1 MGAASLLC
9 LRQIL
14 RHQRDIVLRRC
25 AAGCMDQQWFALVG
39 RFGDLHGAADAGFE
53 DGIIPGVVQPIV
65 SAPVGLVALVHGKK
79 TARKP
84 QAGVTLPDLIH
95 LLDQLRETIERELV
109 DLDRYE
115 HIVCG
120 HKRIDDAHI
129 DVRGIV
135 DDTEVVCIPHRV
147 ERPPEP
153 VVPAPAHVDEQRA
166 VRRKQGHVCGDQVD
180 PRNPGRLDHLSDVQP
195 GLGEQLGDAGPV
207 IAVQP
212 PELGRV
218 ALLVVVDHQDA
229 LMVDRSQHMG
239 DIDRADC
246 LGDPALQVDNV
257 NHSHAATSKTEDRR
271 LDPSR

>member
-1 MGAASLLC
+1 MG
-9 LRQIL
+9 
-14 RHQRDIVLRRC
+14 
-25 AAGCMDQQWFALVG
+25 QQWFALVG
-39 RFGDLHGAADAGFE
+39 RFGDLHGAPNASFE
-53 DGIIPGVVQPIV
+53 DGIIPSVVQPNV
-65 SAPVGLVALVHGKK
+65 STLVGFIALVHGKK
-79 TARKP
+79 TACEP
-84 QAGVTLPDLIH
+84 QAGVAFPDLIH

-120 HKRIDDAHI
+120 HKCIDDADI
-129 DVRGIV
+129 DIRGIV
-135 DDTEVVCIPHRV
+135 DDTEIVCTPHRV

-166 VRRKQGHVCGDQVD
+166 VRRKQGHVCGDQID
-180 PRNPGRLDHLSDVQP
+180 PRDAGRLDHLSDVQP

-239 DIDRADC
+239 DIDRTDC
-246 LGDPALQVDNV
+246 LGDPAFQVDNV
-257 NHSHAATSKTEDRR
+257 NHSHAVTPKMEGLLPEA
-271 LDPSR
+271 SR

>member
-1 MGAASLLC
+1 MG
-9 LRQIL
+9 Q
-14 RHQRDIVLRRC
+14 QR
-25 AAGCMDQQWFALVG
+25 FALVG
-39 RFGDLHGAADAGFE
+39 GLGDFDGAADAGFE
-53 DGIIPGVVQPIV
+53 DGIAPGIAQPVIP
-65 SAPVGLVALVHGKK
+65 ALVGPVALVHGKK

-84 QAGVTLPDLIH
+84 QAGVALPDFIH
-95 LLDQLRETIERELV
+95 LLNQLRETIERELV
-109 DLDRYE
+109 NLDRYE

-120 HKRIDDAHI
+120 HKRIDDAHV

-135 DDTEVVCIPHRV
+135 DHAEVVRIPHRV
-147 ERPPEP
+147 ERPSEP

-180 PRNPGRLDHLSDVQP
+180 PRNPGRSDHLSDVQP

-212 PELGRV
+212 PEFGRV

-239 DIDRADC
+239 DIDRTDC
-246 LGDPALQVDNV
+246 LGDPAFQVDDV
-257 NHSHAATSKTEDRR
+257 NHSHIATPKTEDRR
-271 LDPSR
+271 PEASR